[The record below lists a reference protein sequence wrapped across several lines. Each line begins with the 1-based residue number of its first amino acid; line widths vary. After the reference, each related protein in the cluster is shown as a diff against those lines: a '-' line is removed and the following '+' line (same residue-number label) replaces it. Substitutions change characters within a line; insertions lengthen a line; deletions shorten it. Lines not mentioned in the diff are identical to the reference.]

1 MTVPHNESMEKLL
14 RKIFTDLNQAVDS
27 ENLQRAED
35 GVLPIPKSKIILFGQ
50 MSLMLNPSVS
60 SILTLIQT
68 GDMDAKLEMDYF
80 TKSKLLDLLKA
91 NGLVYDEDSHL
102 VWMPEDAILINWLKL
117 KNLEVMLFDAE
128 SVLLSK
134 AVHAPE
140 KNRQLIRQAILSGHF
155 PNLVDRIIL
164 NGGKLE
170 IFLEGEHE

>member
-1 MTVPHNESMEKLL
+1 MVHIFDMKKLMK
-14 RKIFTDLNQAVDS
+14 KIFAELDRTVEQ
-27 ENLQRAED
+27 ENRQRLKD
-35 GVLPIPKSKIILFGQ
+35 GTLTIPKSEVLILGQ
-50 MSLMLNPSVS
+50 MSLMLNESVTKT
-60 SILTLIQT
+60 LNLIQT
-68 GDMDAKLEMDYF
+68 GDMDARLRMDNF

-102 VWMPEDAILINWLKL
+102 VWMPEDAKLINWLKL